1 MESGSNCKI
10 MAATLNNCKIAIVI
24 PALDPDQRLLDLHKA
39 LSAADQLQIIV
50 VNDGS
55 SQASAG
61 IFRQLAARTNTY
73 VIHHAKNLGKGAALK
88 SAFHKLLE
96 LYAGNQEFIGSVT
109 CDCDGQ
115 HSAEDV
121 LKIVEQ
127 FTRQPQTLLLGSR
140 TLNNS
145 NVPWK
150 SRLGNAFI
158 RYILKKKHRLDLRD
172 TQTGLR
178 AIPRNLMQ
186 KSLQLADCGY
196 EFETR
201 MLLLAKD
208 HNIPIGEIT
217 IATLYYEH
225 NRQSHFRGIADS
237 WRILQTVRKK
247 RF

>member
-1 MESGSNCKI
+1 

-24 PALDPDQRLLDLHKA
+24 PALDPDQRLLDLHNA
-39 LSAADQLQIIV
+39 LSQKTTDQLQIIV

-55 SQASAG
+55 SQASVG

-88 SAFHKLLE
+88 SAFNKLLE
-96 LYAGNQEFIGSVT
+96 LYADDPEFTGCVT

-150 SRLGNAFI
+150 SRLGNTFI
-158 RYILKKKHRLDLRD
+158 RYILKKKHHLDLRD

-178 AIPRNLMQ
+178 AIPRLLMQ
-186 KSLQLADCGY
+186 KSLQITDCGY
-196 EFETR
+196 EFETQ
-201 MLLLAKD
+201 MLLLSQAAD
-208 HNIPIGEIT
+208 IPIGEIP
-217 IATLYYEH
+217 IETLYYEH
-225 NRQSHFRGIADS
+225 NRQSHFRSLADS